1 MTDIQSES
9 LPYIL
14 KNQDIIAQAKTG
26 SGKTVS
32 FGIGVINKLN
42 VRKFRIQS
50 VILCPTRELANQVA
64 EELRKL
70 ARFIH
75 NVKILTLCGG
85 VAFKPQVASLF
96 HGAHIIVGTPGRVL
110 KHLKEENL
118 TFNDVDTLVL
128 DEADR
133 MLDMG
138 FNEDINTI
146 IDFMPKKRQTLLFS
160 ATFQENIQELSA
172 HILNE
177 PVMISTQNKEE
188 AVKIEQVFYQIEHE
202 SKSAILPALFSTY
215 KPKSVVVFCN
225 TKIAC
230 DNLSDALYDLGFD
243 VLVLHSDLE
252 QKERD
257 ETLILF
263 ANKSYPIL
271 IATDVAARGLDIDDI
286 DLVVNYDI
294 AHEPAV
300 HTHRIGRSARAG
312 KSGISIGLVNG
323 NDLERFEEIQEEL
336 GENFELLSCSTLHDD
351 IDYKL
356 DSDYRAMY
364 INGGKKNKLRAGDIL
379 GSLIQDIGLNKEDIG
394 KINILLFH
402 SYVAIKKESF
412 EKAFDAIQNKKIK
425 GKYFKTFKR

>member
-138 FNEDINTI
+138 FNEDINAI